1 MIGLIKGLFGS
12 KPAVEVEDGSQ
23 NGAVAQKA
31 GAFYLNPDDA
41 KTLGDIEYMRSSKV
55 VRRSFP
61 KEALGEDN
69 EFVQAVSALGRQVG
83 EKENSA
89 NADATSAFSAQSAPE
104 VIERRQ
110 SDSSMDMFRNMAR
123 NMRKG

>member
-1 MIGLIKGLFGS
+1 
-12 KPAVEVEDGSQ
+12 
-23 NGAVAQKA
+23 
-31 GAFYLNPDDA
+31 
-41 KTLGDIEYMRSSKV
+41 RSSKV

-69 EFVQAVSALGRQVG
+69 EFVQAVSALDRQVG
-83 EKENSA
+83 ENENGA
-89 NADATSAFSAQSAPE
+89 NADATPAFSAQSAPE
-104 VIERRQ
+104 VVERRQ

>member
-12 KPAVEVEDGSQ
+12 KPTASVEETSQ
-23 NGAVAQKA
+23 NSVVSQKP

-69 EFVQAVSALGRQVG
+69 EFVQAVSALDRRVG
-83 EKENSA
+83 EENSA
-89 NADATSAFSAQSAPE
+89 TADATPAFSAQSAPE
-104 VIERRQ
+104 TLERRQ

-123 NMRKG
+123 NIRKG